1 MKLKNS
7 EKRLLAI
14 LGVTVIAYLLLT
26 YGIFPTLDKNALIQ
40 SQYDLV
46 NNEYQALKKSQL
58 TNNQLKEVLN
68 RASSQYQSLEKLLP
82 PQIHQEEA
90 ILYLTDLAKK
100 HEMTVDAYNFSF
112 SEVAEV
118 KAVTAEG
125 EPVVEMAPVDQVL
138 SEFQKMINGDQSADL
153 QQYKDK
159 IYQAPAEEA
168 NLMETYEKD
177 LKYLNVSITLKGN
190 YTKFKNYVSAL
201 EAYDHKIIIKQI
213 NLTKDTEKT
222 DVVIGAL
229 SISYPIYYD
238 EEELKPYDW
247 TYAKEAVN
255 ANPFDYKVFTLDTV
269 EPVTTGTGVITGGNG
284 TSSTAVTGTTGPKPT
299 GNTVNYTSPDFYM
312 VLKPANSDANTLTIG
327 KSPYRYTALYADN
340 EGVETSTLKIRKSD
354 GKYQYQY
361 GTSLQTYPGDTD
373 WNDFDP
379 AQKGTLILEVHSA
392 LRLPANDNAGVL
404 LSISN
409 DSGLPLSVYLYSE
422 DASRPRLT
430 INKVSGKVSVI
441 KQ

>member
-255 ANPFDYKVFTLDTV
+255 ANPFDYKVFTLATV
-269 EPVTTGTGVITGGNG
+269 EPVITGTGVITGGNG

-299 GNTVNYTSPDFYM
+299 GNTANYTSPDFYM